1 VRGVSL
7 EHLVD
12 KRLGVDSGGEPGRSA
27 QDRALRERMRLA
39 ILDEANVVRGRAD
52 GGG

>member
-1 VRGVSL
+1 VSL

-12 KRLGVDSGGEPGRSA
+12 KRLGVDSGGEQGVSA

-39 ILDEANVVRGRAD
+39 ILEEANVVGDRRSWWCAVE
-52 GGG
+52 